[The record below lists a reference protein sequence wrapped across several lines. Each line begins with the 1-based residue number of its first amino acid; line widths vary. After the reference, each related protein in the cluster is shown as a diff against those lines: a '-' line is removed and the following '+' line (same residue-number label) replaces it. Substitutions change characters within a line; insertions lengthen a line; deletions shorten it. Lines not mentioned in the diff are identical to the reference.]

1 VEGSSFLIKAN
12 IDSSRLTKKE
22 IYREIRERICLLDY
36 APGYRLNERK
46 LALEFSISRTP
57 MRDVLQRLEHD
68 GLIESKHGLGTLV
81 TTIKLEKVREIYLI
95 RMRLADAIGDLHP
108 IFVSDDDLKMM
119 RQIETACVD
128 LVEKPSKRQFA
139 IVNIRYNSFL
149 HNLPRNETV
158 RKINDNLFFQSA
170 RFWFLLLDDLD
181 FSEEA
186 IKLMEEVRMSRQV
199 LELGDIRLLA
209 SIHKT
214 HLNDVLA
221 RVNKIVE
228 D

>member
-1 VEGSSFLIKAN
+1 
-12 IDSSRLTKKE
+12 
-22 IYREIRERICLLDY
+22 
-36 APGYRLNERK
+36 
-46 LALEFSISRTP
+46 
-57 MRDVLQRLEHD
+57 MRDVFQRLEHD
-68 GLIESKHGLGTLV
+68 GLIESKHGRGTLV

-108 IFVSDDDLKMM
+108 IFVSDDDLKKM

-128 LVEKPSKRQFA
+128 LIEKPSKRQFA
-139 IVNIRYNSFL
+139 IVNIWYNSFL
-149 HNLPRNETV
+149 HSLPKNETV
-158 RKINDNLFFQSA
+158 RKINDHLFFQSA

-181 FSEEA
+181 FREEA

-199 LELGDIRLLA
+199 LELGDIRLLS

-214 HLNDVLA
+214 YLNDVLS
-221 RVNKIVE
+221 RVNKITK

>member
-1 VEGSSFLIKAN
+1 
-12 IDSSRLTKKE
+12 
-22 IYREIRERICLLDY
+22 
-36 APGYRLNERK
+36 
-46 LALEFSISRTP
+46 
-57 MRDVLQRLEHD
+57 M
-68 GLIESKHGLGTLV
+68 
-81 TTIKLEKVREIYLI
+81 
-95 RMRLADAIGDLHP
+95 
-108 IFVSDDDLKMM
+108 
-119 RQIETACVD
+119 
-128 LVEKPSKRQFA
+128 
-139 IVNIRYNSFL
+139 

>member
-1 VEGSSFLIKAN
+1 
-12 IDSSRLTKKE
+12 
-22 IYREIRERICLLDY
+22 
-36 APGYRLNERK
+36 
-46 LALEFSISRTP
+46 
-57 MRDVLQRLEHD
+57 M
-68 GLIESKHGLGTLV
+68 
-81 TTIKLEKVREIYLI
+81 
-95 RMRLADAIGDLHP
+95 
-108 IFVSDDDLKMM
+108 
-119 RQIETACVD
+119 
-128 LVEKPSKRQFA
+128 
-139 IVNIRYNSFL
+139 

-214 HLNDVLA
+214 HLNDVLT